1 MKPPSELEKKKKTDN
16 LSYSKKSKKAVNL
29 YCKEQQIQICCQ
41 VKTKLC
47 LKLNKQY
54 LTEMVTG
61 VTAANMTNVLGTAV
75 VPAQLKETP
84 LKSDRRVSFFR
95 EK

>member
-1 MKPPSELEKKKKTDN
+1 
-16 LSYSKKSKKAVNL
+16 
-29 YCKEQQIQICCQ
+29 
-41 VKTKLC
+41 
-47 LKLNKQY
+47 
-54 LTEMVTG
+54 
-61 VTAANMTNVLGTAV
+61 MTNVLGTAV